1 MKPELLFLSSFTVW
15 HMGYRRTESG
25 GPTVRVPEARAR
37 CRIMGSKERRHC
49 FQGFLDR
56 FRALIHFPGN
66 SPAPPPNAFPGRQHQ
81 GGPHPG
87 SLLSCTY
94 SMAKHSLGVCTHTQE
109 GGERKGVCSGSAKQM
124 KQMQVRQLPGAFLR
138 FSSLHS
144 SGASLR
150 ETVRGN

>member
-1 MKPELLFLSSFTVW
+1 MCIFPRFNQLKAGWKVTSRSQSFCFSPPLL
-15 HMGYRRTESG
+15 SG
-25 GPTVRVPEARAR
+25 TWDIVVQNLGAPTVRAPEARAR

-49 FQGFLDR
+49 FQGFLDC

-66 SPAPPPNAFPGRQHQ
+66 SPAPPPHAFPGRQHQ

-124 KQMQVRQLPGAFLR
+124 Q
-138 FSSLHS
+138 
-144 SGASLR
+144 
-150 ETVRGN
+150 